1 MTQES
6 LRQPIVVVL
15 GHVDSGKTSLLDKI
29 RGTAVQAREVGGIT
43 QHIGASFF
51 PLDVLTKICGPLLGK
66 VEGTIKIPGLL
77 VIDTPGHEVFTN
89 LRSRGGSAAD
99 IAILVVDIM
108 KGFEQQTY
116 ESVEILKKRK
126 VPFVVA
132 LNKLDTVHGWRAIP
146 NKTFADTLKSLD
158 KAVADNLDAK
168 IYDVVGAL
176 SRLGFT
182 SEAFFRV
189 QNFGKEIAIV
199 PVSAK
204 TGQGIPEL
212 ISVLVGLTQQY
223 MTQRLTAR
231 RGVARGI
238 VLEIKEEVGLGQT
251 ANVVLIDGILKTH
264 DSIVIAK
271 KDGAVVTKVKAL
283 FMPKPLD
290 EMRDPR
296 DKFTPVDEVI
306 AAAGVMI
313 STTDLEGAL
322 PGSPVIGVSEGEDA
336 SKVIE
341 QVNSEVKSVF
351 VSADQLGV
359 VIRSDAIGSLEAV
372 VEILRSK
379 GVPIRSANIGQVSRH
394 DVVEASLVAG
404 DDRYLGVVLAFGAKM
419 TDDAKEEAQT
429 RGVRIFSDQIIY
441 SLIDNY
447 VSWVA
452 TEKEAQARV
461 ELSQIT
467 HPCKFKVLKGMV
479 FRRSHPAVFG
489 VEVLSGKL
497 RKKAVVINSD
507 GKEVGLIE
515 QVQDKSAPIDEASAG
530 SEVAISMDDP
540 VIGRTI
546 LEGEVLYTLPADKHV
561 RLLQEKYRDEMTED
575 EQTVFE
581 EIVSLRRKV
590 APMYGF

>member
-1 MTQES
+1 MTQEP

-15 GHVDSGKTSLLDKI
+15 GHVDSGKTSLLDKV

-99 IAILVVDIM
+99 IAILVVDVM

-132 LNKLDTVHGWRAIP
+132 LNKLDTVHGWRTIP

-168 IYDVVGAL
+168 VYDVVGAL

-223 MTQRLTAR
+223 MTQRLTAK
-231 RGVARGI
+231 RGIARGI

-296 DKFTPVDEVI
+296 DKFTPVDEAI

-313 STTDLEGAL
+313 STPDLEGAL

-341 QVNSEVKSVF
+341 QVNSEVKSVL

-359 VIRSDAIGSLEAV
+359 IIRSDAIGSLEAV

-379 GVPIRSANIGQVSRH
+379 GVPIRSADIGQVSRH
-394 DVVEASLVAG
+394 DVVEASLVAA

-419 TDDAKEEAQT
+419 TDDAKEEAQS

-441 SLIDNY
+441 SLIDGY
-447 VSWVA
+447 TSWVA
-452 TEKEAQARV
+452 AEREAQARV

-467 HPCKFKVLKGMV
+467 HPCKFKAMKGMV

-507 GKEVGLIE
+507 GKEVGTIE

-530 SEVAISMDDP
+530 SEVAISMDEP
-540 VIGRTI
+540 IIGRTI
-546 LEGEVLYTLPADKHV
+546 MEGEVLYTLPADRHV
-561 RLLQEKYRDEMTED
+561 RLLQEKYRDKMTED

-581 EIVSLRRKV
+581 EILSLRRKV